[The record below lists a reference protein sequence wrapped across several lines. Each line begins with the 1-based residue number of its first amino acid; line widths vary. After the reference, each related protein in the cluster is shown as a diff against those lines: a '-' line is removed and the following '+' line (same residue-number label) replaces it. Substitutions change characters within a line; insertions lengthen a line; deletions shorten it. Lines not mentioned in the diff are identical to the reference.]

1 MVEPDTSLT
10 PEPDASASGPSSL
23 STIAPTPAQNGA
35 VSAPS
40 QAAEGTSSAE
50 PLAPL
55 AAYDPLDEQQRV
67 VVERR
72 GAMEGE
78 VAQPAEP
85 VVDEPA
91 RPEAAS
97 AQEQTDLPVPVD
109 ELLSASELEAATVVK
124 KDEDGT
130 PRFVVLG
137 EIIYGLDP
145 EARLRKGTGQQW
157 AKLVLGDVIRTPDDL
172 LARWLDPLQRQELL
186 GTLDEQAI
194 PLEQLAVALHLQE
207 ADPYDVLRKA
217 LFDLPPLTRAERAA
231 RLRWEQAAFFERF
244 AANALAASVLDAILD
259 WYITV
264 PMTAL
269 SAASELNVSSTGLLN
284 LPALK
289 RLGTPMEIAGAFRSC
304 GTYIETALEELQQLL
319 YSV

>member
-1 MVEPDTSLT
+1 M
-10 PEPDASASGPSSL
+10 
-23 STIAPTPAQNGA
+23 
-35 VSAPS
+35 
-40 QAAEGTSSAE
+40 
-50 PLAPL
+50 
-55 AAYDPLDEQQRV
+55 
-67 VVERR
+67 
-72 GAMEGE
+72 
-78 VAQPAEP
+78 
-85 VVDEPA
+85 
-91 RPEAAS
+91 
-97 AQEQTDLPVPVD
+97 
-109 ELLSASELEAATVVK
+109 K

-269 SAASELNVSSTGLLN
+269 SAASELNVGSTGLLN
-284 LPALK
+284 LPVI
-289 RLGTPMEIAGAFRSC
+289 RSLGTPSELAGAFRSC
-304 GTYIETALEELQQLL
+304 GTHIETALEELQQLL